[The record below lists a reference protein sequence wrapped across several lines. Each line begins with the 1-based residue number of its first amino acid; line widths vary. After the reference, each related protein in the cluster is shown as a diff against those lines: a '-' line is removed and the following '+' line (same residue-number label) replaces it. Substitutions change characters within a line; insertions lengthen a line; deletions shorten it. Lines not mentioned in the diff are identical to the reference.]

1 MRPMRLSTAAIL
13 IAATALGGCSGT
25 KNRGLDSVHQP
36 VVSRA
41 DYALDM
47 GVGGDGL
54 APGERERL
62 AGWLGALGAG
72 YGDRIAI
79 DDGGNPDGRVREDV
93 AAVAGRQN
101 LILTEGAP
109 VTPGALAPGTVRVV
123 VTRTSSAVPGCPD
136 HTRTYQP
143 NFGAHTSSDFGCG
156 VNSNLAAMVAQP
168 EDLVRGRNGSAL
180 VDPLTATKPVQALRD
195 RKTAVDSQLQAT
207 RTSQTGAQ

>member
-1 MRPMRLSTAAIL
+1 MRDMRHTTAAIVL
-13 IAATALGGCSGT
+13 SATLLAGCGGT
-25 KNRGLDSVHQP
+25 QNRSVNSVHQP

-79 DDGGNPDGRVREDV
+79 DDGGNPNGRVREDV

-101 LILTEGAP
+101 LLLSEGAP
-109 VTPGALAPGTVRVV
+109 VTPGAIAPGTVRVV
-123 VTRTSSAVPGCPD
+123 VTRTSAAVPGCPD
-136 HTRTYQP
+136 HSRTYQP
-143 NFGAHTSSDFGCG
+143 DFGAHTSSDFGCG
-156 VNSNLAAMVAQP
+156 VNANLAAMVAQP
-168 EDLVRGRNGSAL
+168 EDLVRGRSGLAL
-180 VDPLTATKPVQALRD
+180 VDPLTATKPVQALRE
-195 RKTAVDSQLQAT
+195 RKTAVDGQLEAV
-207 RTSQTGAQ
+207 RTSQSGAQ

>member
-1 MRPMRLSTAAIL
+1 MRLSTAAIL
-13 IAATALGGCSGT
+13 TAATALTACSGT

-36 VVSRA
+36 IVSRA

-47 GVGGDGL
+47 GVGNDGL

-72 YGDRIAI
+72 YGDRISI

-101 LILTEGAP
+101 LLVTDGAP
-109 VTPGALAPGTVRVV
+109 VTPGAIAPGTVRVV
-123 VTRTSSAVPGCPD
+123 VTRTSAAVPGCPD
-136 HTRTYQP
+136 HSRTYQP

-156 VNSNLAAMVAQP
+156 VNSNIAAMVAQP
-168 EDLVRGRNGSAL
+168 EDLVRGRSGLAL
-180 VDPLTATKPVQALRD
+180 VDPSTATKPVQALRD
-195 RKTAVDSQLQAT
+195 RKTAVDGTLQAV